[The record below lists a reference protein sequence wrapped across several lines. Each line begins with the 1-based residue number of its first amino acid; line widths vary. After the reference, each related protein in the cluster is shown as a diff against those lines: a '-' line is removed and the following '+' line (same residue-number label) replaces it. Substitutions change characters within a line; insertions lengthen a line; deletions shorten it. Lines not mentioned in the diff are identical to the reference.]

1 MRTQICGVIVHG
13 KHLGRTMG
21 FPTANVRPDAPSQ
34 AENGVY
40 VATIRVEGYAR
51 PMPCMVNQGRHPT
64 LPDGPSTIEAHI
76 LDFADDIYGLRA
88 EVTYLKFLR
97 PERRFPSV
105 DALKAQL
112 TTDLAATRGWFAAQ
126 GGRAEGQNKN

>member
-21 FPTANVRPDAPSQ
+21 FPTANVRPDAPSR

-51 PMPCMVNQGRHPT
+51 PMP
-64 LPDGPSTIEAHI
+64 
-76 LDFADDIYGLRA
+76 
-88 EVTYLKFLR
+88 
-97 PERRFPSV
+97 
-105 DALKAQL
+105 
-112 TTDLAATRGWFAAQ
+112 
-126 GGRAEGQNKN
+126 